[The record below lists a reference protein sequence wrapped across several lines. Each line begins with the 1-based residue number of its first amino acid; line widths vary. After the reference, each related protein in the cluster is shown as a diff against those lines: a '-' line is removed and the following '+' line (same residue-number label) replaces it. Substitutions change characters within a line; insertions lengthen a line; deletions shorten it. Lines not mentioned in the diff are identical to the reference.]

1 MNLENSK
8 LAIIGLGYVGLPL
21 AIEFAKH
28 FHTVGFDISENM
40 IPFSRLVN
48 NIIDKLVMEY
58 DGFKIL
64 EDGIETIYINKKYTN

>member
-1 MNLENSK
+1 MDEKMDMDDIECFLEDYNISYDYED
-8 LAIIGLGYVGLPL
+8 L
-21 AIEFAKH
+21 
-28 FHTVGFDISENM
+28 FDISENM

-48 NIIDKLVMEY
+48 NIIGELVMEY